1 MEIKGRNLEF
11 NEDTHTYFVDGERVD
26 SVTQILHKVFPMK
39 YADIPKDVLKKASE
53 RGTQV
58 HKAIEAYCKGFD
70 DGSDEVKDF
79 KFLRKNYGFIPIE
92 NEIPLILDFGDKTYA
107 GTADL
112 IMQMKGLAVADIK
125 TTSVLDKEYLVYQ
138 LNLYRIGLEQ
148 SYDYKIDSLYGIHL
162 RDGKRKLVPI
172 PIVSEEELYEK
183 LKEVL

>member
-1 MEIKGRNLEF
+1 MIANKPSIFIYVNDPDRIYMEEICAGIE
-11 NEDTHTYFVDGERVD
+11 EEG
-26 SVTQILHKVFPMK
+26 
-39 YADIPKDVLKKASE
+39 VLYTVVKREETNASRLASE
-53 RGTQV
+53 AANDSMLGSGLGICGSQV
-58 HKAIEAYCKGFD
+58 
-70 DGSDEVKDF
+70 V
-79 KFLRKNYGFIPIE
+79 
-92 NEIPLILDFGDKTYA
+92 
-107 GTADL
+107 
-112 IMQMKGLAVADIK
+112 MQMKGLAVADIK